1 MPIRRY
7 NCARKIRFLKF
18 KISSTPLKIAKN
30 RSKGRLF
37 ALEIAY
43 FRFVLTFLRARV
55 IIYTLF
61 IFMKVEMQE
70 EDLQTEEGKALQEG
84 ENTPQHAEET
94 QREQSET
101 AQTSQN
107 AEIVEPEAIE
117 GDFVVAKP
125 EIVYHLSDFDGPIP
139 LLYELIKSAKIAIE
153 DIFISE
159 VTSQYV
165 EIIRNTPKEELDFDY
180 AGEFITMAAEL
191 VYLKSI
197 RTLPKE
203 DEEITED
210 DPEYERQLL
219 INKIKEYALLVEQSD
234 KLREIE
240 TINRF
245 YRAPVFTDKDY
256 RVALVNF
263 SLPKLVD
270 AFARVL
276 ANAAIHEQE
285 VIPKKVVKDRFS
297 VHEQMENIRLMISVR
312 KQMKFTDLF
321 EPDYD
326 KGDIV
331 TTFLA
336 VLELL
341 KYGRLRAEQEEV
353 FGEITIYAI
362 EGTEDVPIDF
372 EEGDD
377 GKY

>member
-1 MPIRRY
+1 
-7 NCARKIRFLKF
+7 
-18 KISSTPLKIAKN
+18 
-30 RSKGRLF
+30 
-37 ALEIAY
+37 
-43 FRFVLTFLRARV
+43 
-55 IIYTLF
+55 
-61 IFMKVEMQE
+61 MQE
-70 EDLQTEEGKALQEG
+70 FENDQTQPVAIDD
-84 ENTPQHAEET
+84 ENVTDTSVDQDATQAEKPL
-94 QREQSET
+94 
-101 AQTSQN
+101 N

-117 GDFVVAKP
+117 GDFVIAKP

-165 EIIRNTPKEELDFDY
+165 AIIRNTPKEELDFDY

-219 INKIKEYALLVEQSD
+219 INKIKEYALLVEQSS

-245 YRAPVFTDKDY
+245 YRPPTYTDKDY

-263 SLPKLVD
+263 SLPKLVE
-270 AFARVL
+270 AFAKVL
-276 ANAAIHEQE
+276 ANAQIQSQE
-285 VIPKKVVKDRFS
+285 IIPKKVVMDRFS
-297 VHEQMENIRLMISVR
+297 VHDQMENIRLMISVR
-312 KQMKFTDLF
+312 KQMKFTDIF

-326 KGDIV
+326 KSDIV

-341 KYGRLRAEQEEV
+341 KYGRIRAEQEEI
-353 FGEITIYAI
+353 FGEITIFAV
-362 EGTEDVPIDF
+362 EGTEDAPLVF
-372 EEGDD
+372 EEDDD

>member
-1 MPIRRY
+1 
-7 NCARKIRFLKF
+7 
-18 KISSTPLKIAKN
+18 
-30 RSKGRLF
+30 
-37 ALEIAY
+37 
-43 FRFVLTFLRARV
+43 
-55 IIYTLF
+55 
-61 IFMKVEMQE
+61 MKVKMQE
-70 EDLQTEEGKALQEG
+70 VELQQAEENVLQTTDDDVKNQSESENEQ
-84 ENTPQHAEET
+84 NTP
-94 QREQSET
+94 
-101 AQTSQN
+101 AQTVAN

-197 RTLPKE
+197 RTLPKD

-219 INKIKEYALLVEQSD
+219 INKIKEYALLVEQSE

-285 VIPKKVVKDRFS
+285 IIPKKVVKDRFS

-321 EPDYD
+321 ESDYD
-326 KGDIV
+326 KSDIV

-353 FGEITIYAI
+353 FGEITIFAV